1 MIVRVLLLAVL
12 VGACAPQPS
21 VPVAVSTTDLD
32 GLQSVSAKYFDAA
45 FVRPGVDFSTYQ
57 KLLVGKS
64 ELAFKTPDR
73 AKQQFPITAEQKD
86 AFRAL
91 LDTQFA
97 EKLADLRNLSITDV
111 AGPDALG
118 VRVRVQDILT
128 TVPPQAVGRSGWGSL
143 SLRALGE
150 ATLVIELSD
159 SESGEILARVYDR
172 QAFEG
177 VAVAQGQAAPITR
190 WEDVEALCKKWA
202 STVRDRLDV
211 LVEAQ
216 Y

>member
-1 MIVRVLLLAVL
+1 MIIRALLLAIL

-21 VPVAVSTTDLD
+21 VPVAVPTTDLD
-32 GLQSVSAKYFDAA
+32 GLESVAAKYFDAA
-45 FVRPGVDFSTYQ
+45 FIRPGVDFSAYQ
-57 KLLVGKS
+57 ELLVSGS
-64 ELAFKTPDR
+64 ELAFTTPDR
-73 AKQQFPITAEQKD
+73 TKQQFSVTAEQKD

-91 LDTQFA
+91 LDAQFA
-97 EKLADLRNLSITDV
+97 EKLADLKNLRLTDA
-111 AGPDALG
+111 AGPDVLA
-118 VRVRVQDILT
+118 VQVRVQDILA

-177 VAVAQGQAAPITR
+177 VAIAQNQEAPLTR
-190 WEDVEALCKKWA
+190 WEDVETLCKKWA

-211 LVEAQ
+211 LVGKQ

>member
-1 MIVRVLLLAVL
+1 ML
-12 VGACAPQPS
+12 VGACAPQPGIPVT
-21 VPVAVSTTDLD
+21 VPATDLD
-32 GLQSVSAKYFDAA
+32 GLESVSSKYFGAA
-45 FVRPGVDFSTYQ
+45 FIRPGADFSRYQ
-57 KLLVGKS
+57 EILVSGS

-73 AKQQFPITAEQKD
+73 TKQQFPLSAEQKD
-86 AFRAL
+86 RFRTL
-91 LDTQFA
+91 LDAQFA
-97 EKLADLRNLSITDV
+97 EKLADLNNLRLTDAV
-111 AGPDALG
+111 GPDALA
-118 VRVRVQDILT
+118 VQVRVQDILA

-172 QAFEG
+172 QAIEG
-177 VAVAQGQAAPITR
+177 VAVAQNQAAPITR

-202 STVRDRLDV
+202 STVRERLDV
-211 LVEAQ
+211 LVGRQ